1 MAAPREIH
9 IRATATG
16 AWVVQLD
23 DSEEPL
29 SWHTNETD
37 AEQTALAVAATY
49 PEEPAI
55 VIHDRY
61 ARRHDGLIDGRLR
74 A

>member
-16 AWVVQLD
+16 AWVVHLD
-23 DSEEPL
+23 DDQDPL
-29 SWHTNETD
+29 SWHTNETE
-37 AEQTALAVAATY
+37 AEQTALTVAATY
-49 PEEPAI
+49 GGAPSI
-55 VIHDRY
+55 VVHDRY
-61 ARRHDGLIDGRLR
+61 HRRRVAPLSGRPV